1 MYTGNTEVA
10 GRSLSVKSGGLV
22 SDDFFCACYCFVV
35 GSMSLVSTV
44 KTSIE
49 VSCEQPTSQLCID
62 AYRVLVLLL
71 PLLCCYIIVLGGGGG
86 SSGGGGVAVA
96 VLLLPA
102 AVRHRVPGGHVG
114 AGSLNLIPLFSFSSS
129 YRDFVCTPWLYYF
142 VSHLRSRF
150 AFIHPR

>member
-1 MYTGNTEVA
+1 M
-10 GRSLSVKSGGLV
+10 
-22 SDDFFCACYCFVV
+22 
-35 GSMSLVSTV
+35 
-44 KTSIE
+44 
-49 VSCEQPTSQLCID
+49 
-62 AYRVLVLLL
+62 LLL
-71 PLLCCYIIVLGGGGG
+71 LLLLCCYIIVLGGGGG